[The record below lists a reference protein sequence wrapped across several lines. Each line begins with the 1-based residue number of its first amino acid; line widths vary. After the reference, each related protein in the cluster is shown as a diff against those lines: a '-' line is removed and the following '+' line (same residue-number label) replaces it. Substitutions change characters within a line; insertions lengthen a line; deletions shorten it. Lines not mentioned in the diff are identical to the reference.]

1 MVLGIIFTFSLGLTL
16 TTVLVYRFS
25 YRRRQHRLQ
34 TNRKQAE
41 QILQESR
48 QEASSVLDKA
58 KEEAFKIQIE
68 AKKEVEQENIL
79 QEEELH
85 NYELQ
90 VEGESQRLELINKEF
105 DKGFNEVNRH
115 YQLLEKLR
123 YKNKSNKKT
132 AQYFRREMVRK
143 LQEIAGL
150 SKKDLVD
157 KIKNELVE
165 KSRNQNKAVLRETSE
180 ISESEFV
187 PFAKRIIGISIGRI
201 TRKIKVNRPPI
212 HAELSNR
219 EYERLLEI
227 SNNDIS
233 RLEEILDIKMMP
245 IIEKKIVTIKF
256 DTLDAVN
263 REICRR
269 VLEKLPSKIKTL
281 QEIKKLKDKKSRD
294 MDNELLGYGRKA
306 FKIINL
312 KPTGKKELLRHL
324 GRLYFRTSYTQN
336 QWVHSIEA
344 AQLIGLIAHEL
355 DLDVRFAK
363 RAALLHDIG
372 KSLTHI
378 VEGSHALI
386 GAKLAEDCGE
396 NELIVN
402 AIASHHGDKS
412 VKSLYSTLVMAVDA
426 LSGARPGARKEFSD
440 SYFTRIQDLTQLASR
455 FKGVKDVSAVQAG
468 RELRIELDNKKVKD
482 KDMSELAHK
491 ISEKISDDII
501 FPGQIKVTLI
511 RKFKSVEIAK

>member
-1 MVLGIIFTFSLGLTL
+1 MVLEITL
-16 TTVLVYRFS
+16 TFLVGLILTTILVYRFS
-25 YRRRQHRLQ
+25 YRRLQIRLQ
-34 TNRKQAE
+34 NNQKKVD
-41 QILQESR
+41 QILQESK
-48 QEASSVLDKA
+48 QEASSILDKA
-58 KEEAFKIQIE
+58 REEASRIQIE
-68 AKKEVEQENIL
+68 AKKEVEHENML

-90 VEGESQRLELINKEF
+90 VEGEAQRLELINKEY
-105 DKGFNEVNRH
+105 DNGFNDVNRR
-115 YQLLEKLR
+115 YQFLQKLR
-123 YKNKSNKKT
+123 YKIKSNKKK
-132 AQYFRREMVRK
+132 AKYSRREMVRK
-143 LQEIAGL
+143 LQEIAGV
-150 SKKDLVD
+150 SRKDLVD

-165 KSRNQNKAVLRETSE
+165 KSRNQNKAVLRDTSE

-201 TRKIKVNRPPI
+201 SRKIKVNRPPVF
-212 HAELSNR
+212 AELSNK

-227 SNNDIS
+227 SNNDI
-233 RLEEILDIKMMP
+233 RQLEEILDIKLMP
-245 IIEKKIVTIKF
+245 VIEKKSVTIKF

-269 VLEKLPSKIKTL
+269 VLEKLPPKIKSL
-281 QEIKKLKDKKSRD
+281 QEIKKLTEKKSRD

-363 RAALLHDIG
+363 RAALLHDVG

-378 VEGSHALI
+378 IDGSHALI

-396 NELIVN
+396 DELIVN
-402 AIASHHGDKS
+402 AIASHHGDKT

-440 SYFTRIQDLTQLASR
+440 SYFSRIQDLTKLAR
-455 FKGVKDVSAVQAG
+455 GFKGVKDVSAVQAG
-468 RELRIELDNKKVKD
+468 RELRI
-482 KDMSELAHK
+482 
-491 ISEKISDDII
+491 
-501 FPGQIKVTLI
+501 
-511 RKFKSVEIAK
+511 